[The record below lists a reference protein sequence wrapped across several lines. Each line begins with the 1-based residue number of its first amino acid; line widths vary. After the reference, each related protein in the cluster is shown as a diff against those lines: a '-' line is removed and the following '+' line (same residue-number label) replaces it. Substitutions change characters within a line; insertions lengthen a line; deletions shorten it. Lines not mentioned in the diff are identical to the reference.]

1 MSGTR
6 LQAKLLSATYERS
19 EGKLVF
25 RWLLDQT
32 GNLNQLLLSDRC
44 CIRFTPPPAA
54 ITESE
59 IADMF
64 VGILG
69 PHLASKAEVLDL
81 SIPFAMQPDQAAF
94 WTRYIGGLV
103 PSCRIAI
110 SASPISTQ
118 SQVRATPPRTGSLG
132 LYFGGGV
139 ESLNL
144 LSLLRHQSPY
154 LLTVDGP
161 HWMNSDYGKSS
172 IKLEL
177 QHKLAR
183 EYKVSFLRVWTDA
196 RLLFNDG
203 DPHVN
208 RYVTGTLMY
217 YTLLPLL
224 RLHSV
229 SVCIFGAE
237 MEYAQVEDAYDQ
249 SIHPRHIHRVVRPPN
264 PPILPALTAIPKVRL
279 LSDLYERAPEFLAY
293 LYSCFSNT
301 SRRWCGDCGKCRRIS
316 RFCEVIGIPK
326 HLIGMQEDIPAG
338 PEDGELSRMYRENCE
353 KFSRENASTR
363 A

>member
-1 MSGTR
+1 VRDTG
-6 LQAKLLSATYERS
+6 LQAKLLSSTYERR

-32 GNLNQLLLSDRC
+32 GNLNPPLVSDQC

-69 PHLASKAEVLDL
+69 PHLASKTEALDL
-81 SIPFAMQPDQAAF
+81 SIPFALLPDQAAF
-94 WTRYIGGLV
+94 WERYIGALV
-103 PSCRIAI
+103 PSCRISV
-110 SASPISTQ
+110 SASPISTR
-118 SQVRATPPRTGSLG
+118 SQVSATPPRTGSLG

-139 ESLNL
+139 ESLSL
-144 LSLLRHQSPY
+144 LSLLRYQSPY

-161 HWMNSDYGKSS
+161 RWMNSDYDKSS

-183 EYKVSFLRVWTDA
+183 EHNVSFLRVWTDA
-196 RLLFNDG
+196 RLLFSDG
-203 DPHVN
+203 DLHVN

-229 SVCIFGAE
+229 SLCIFGAE
-237 MEYAQVEDAYDQ
+237 MEGAQDEDVYDQ

-264 PPILPALTAIPKVRL
+264 PPILSALTAFPKVRL
-279 LSDLYERAPEFLAY
+279 LFDLYERAPELLDF
-293 LYSCFSNT
+293 LYSCFNNT

-316 RFCEVIGIPK
+316 KFCEVIGIPK
-326 HLIGMQEDIPAG
+326 HRIGMQEDIPAG
-338 PEDGELSRMYRENCE
+338 PEDGAYRPYWENLE
-353 KFSRENASTR
+353 KFRREHASKR
-363 A
+363 P